1 MSMALIFGTAL
12 AVSIGGPFVE
22 KNRQEMLPA
31 FLFEQ
36 STTLPAVTKGFGVV
50 VVLLFIYS
58 FWFTMLGFSVGGM
71 RSKYRELAKKDGE
84 KDCEDRYGL
93 PNLYVEGNTKWAKAF
108 NCTQRAHQQQLETL
122 TQFYVCIL
130 LSALQFPVSA
140 SVLTLMSLFS
150 RYVWASAYTQSD
162 GDPSK
167 RYDHPLSKFAW

>member
-1 MSMALIFGTAL
+1 MKVFAARLFRTSLIDCFIPAIQSMS
-12 AVSIGGPFVE
+12 
-22 KNRQEMLPA
+22 R
-31 FLFEQ
+31 
-36 STTLPAVTKGFGVV
+36 
-50 VVLLFIYS
+50 
-58 FWFTMLGFSVGGM
+58 FTMLGFSVGGM

-140 SVLTLMSLFS
+140 SVI
-150 RYVWASAYTQSD
+150 
-162 GDPSK
+162 
-167 RYDHPLSKFAW
+167 